1 MRYQKIIYLSENTS
15 NKLRTSHSIEMNDQ
29 SVGVYNT
36 ESDI

>member
-1 MRYQKIIYLSENTS
+1 MRYQKIIYLLEDTS

>member
-1 MRYQKIIYLSENTS
+1 MRYQKIIYLLENTS

-29 SVGVYNT
+29 SLGVYNT